1 VVEPEVTPEDVKEAV
16 ERWWWPAIVWGE
28 LGDGP
33 KLEISITDYD
43 QETLEVNPSEH
54 KVIGSIVTA
63 YAKFHNGNQSN
74 NNVFRKHAVGAS
86 AENPISG
93 VTSGDLYLSSSTKW
107 NNPESEVIGFNEE
120 TGEEIHHE
128 SFVAMVRSHGMVSH
142 YWKPGRRNAY
152 AEAPFV
158 RGVFISNEGDA
169 NQLLGLIEGPLHH
182 KWMTAQESQQPKPG
196 NFLAGFIRRKISDRV
211 SALKNDAKPQEKDE
225 DKPKTAGV
233 GLTEGLYIGGAAGA
247 GKPRTEPGATPVKRR
262 AFSILSESR
271 TARKIRESEVASSL
285 TLEFE
290 KYREDQDDQK
300 VLLSFKWV
308 FTEDGE
314 KSKPLKTYPIKLVTP
329 PGGDWE
335 VVQPGTELSERGIY
349 ELLMEGTLGSSRI
362 TQIVE
367 TLPMDAKQA
376 RPGMIESNY
385 KFIDDEEVEI
395 EGGE

>member
-1 VVEPEVTPEDVKEAV
+1 
-16 ERWWWPAIVWGE
+16 
-28 LGDGP
+28 
-33 KLEISITDYD
+33 
-43 QETLEVNPSEH
+43 
-54 KVIGSIVTA
+54 
-63 YAKFHNGNQSN
+63 
-74 NNVFRKHAVGAS
+74 
-86 AENPISG
+86 
-93 VTSGDLYLSSSTKW
+93 
-107 NNPESEVIGFNEE
+107 
-120 TGEEIHHE
+120 
-128 SFVAMVRSHGMVSH
+128 
-142 YWKPGRRNAY
+142 
-152 AEAPFV
+152 
-158 RGVFISNEGDA
+158 
-169 NQLLGLIEGPLHH
+169 
-182 KWMTAQESQQPKPG
+182 
-196 NFLAGFIRRKISDRV
+196 
-211 SALKNDAKPQEKDE
+211 
-225 DKPKTAGV
+225 
-233 GLTEGLYIGGAAGA
+233 
-247 GKPRTEPGATPVKRR
+247 R

-335 VVQPGTELSERGIY
+335 VVQSGTELNERGIY